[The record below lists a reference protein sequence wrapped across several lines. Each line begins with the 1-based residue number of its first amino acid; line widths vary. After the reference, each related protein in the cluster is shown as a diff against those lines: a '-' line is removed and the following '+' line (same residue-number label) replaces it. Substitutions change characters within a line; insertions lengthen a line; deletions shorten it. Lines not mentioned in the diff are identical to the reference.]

1 MRHRAAF
8 FFAGLALIAFAAS
21 GGVRAADD
29 AGAPRKD
36 PKEQAEPAPKS
47 PAQARAELYARLAES
62 KDSDETD
69 GLVGLLLASY
79 SQSGSDTGDLL
90 LQRARKAID
99 QKDSDAAG
107 KILDATVA
115 LLPNWP
121 EGWNARATLRYI
133 ENDYD
138 GAMADIART
147 LKLEPRHVGALSGM
161 AIILADRDKD
171 KDALKVYQ
179 RLLTI
184 APHWRRAEDAA
195 EKLKAA
201 IAGQPT

>member
-1 MRHRAAF
+1 
-8 FFAGLALIAFAAS
+8 
-21 GGVRAADD
+21 
-29 AGAPRKD
+29 
-36 PKEQAEPAPKS
+36 
-47 PAQARAELYARLAES
+47 
-62 KDSDETD
+62 
-69 GLVGLLLASY
+69 
-79 SQSGSDTGDLL
+79 
-90 LQRARKAID
+90 
-99 QKDSDAAG
+99 
-107 KILDATVA
+107 
-115 LLPNWP
+115 
-121 EGWNARATLRYI
+121 
-133 ENDYD
+133 
-138 GAMADIART
+138 MADIART